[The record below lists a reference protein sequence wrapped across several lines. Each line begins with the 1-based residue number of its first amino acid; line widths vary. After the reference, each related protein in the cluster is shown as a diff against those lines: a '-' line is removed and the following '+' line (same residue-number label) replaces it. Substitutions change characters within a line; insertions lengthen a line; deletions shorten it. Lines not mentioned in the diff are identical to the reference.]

1 MKTREKIQDYQ
12 SNLETPYSD
21 EKNFQNK
28 MKGQLVIGWE
38 TFKSNTGAL
47 SF

>member
-1 MKTREKIQDYQ
+1 VKTREKIQDYQ
-12 SNLETPYSD
+12 NHLETPHSS

-38 TFKSNTGAL
+38 TFKPNTGAL